1 VTIELAPGSYGVM
14 MSLAPILQARRMRSR
29 RSSADVSVPY
39 LVVLIVGFVIYLVYC
54 VSINNP
60 VLIISNTVSV
70 IVTGI
75 TLAIAARYRA
85 KSTNTARNQ

>member
-1 VTIELAPGSYGVM
+1 VTIELAAGSYGVM

-29 RSSADVSVPY
+29 QSSADVSVPY
-39 LVVLIVGFVIYLVYC
+39 LVVLVVGFVIYLMYG

-60 VLIISNTVSV
+60 VLIITNTVSV
-70 IVTGI
+70 FVTAI

-85 KSTNTARNQ
+85 KPTPNARNQ

>member
-1 VTIELAPGSYGVM
+1 
-14 MSLAPILQARRMRSR
+14 
-29 RSSADVSVPY
+29 
-39 LVVLIVGFVIYLVYC
+39 VYC

-75 TLAIAARYRA
+75 TLAFAARYRA